1 MSLDRFVELY
11 LDWRN
16 NFLTVEAFAEH
27 HGLGLDTA
35 QQIIH
40 LGRTVAALQP

>member
-27 HGLGLDTA
+27 HGLSLGTA

-40 LGRTVAALQP
+40 LGREIAALQP